1 MSTPIVLQLQELASD
16 ESSSVAGLLRKALL
30 VATKLDL
37 GRAQEWIRHE
47 LNGYA
52 DPKQIPTYRQ
62 IVGRLC
68 AHNPYHGMIPFI
80 INNAELM
87 EALQKI
93 HVHESVESL
102 LQLASSSRKGEITF
116 AFGPE
121 QEAALMRMQD
131 GFVQL
136 KPYRVVGANTILAIV
151 EAVRTR
157 VLEWA
162 LALEKEGIM
171 GEGLSFSDREKKIA
185 EGSQNVS
192 IQNFQGVL
200 GNVSGGNISQSM
212 SMMVTPGEFASLA
225 NYLKAQGVDETNIS
239 ALESAVRDD
248 PEPKGP
254 GKFGPRVSGWIGRM
268 VGKAADGSW
277 GVAIGAAANVLGTA
291 ITKFYGL

>member
-1 MSTPIVLQLQELASD
+1 MSIPIVLQLQELASD
-16 ESSSVAGLLRKALL
+16 ERCSVAGLLRKALL
-30 VATKLDL
+30 VATKLNLDH
-37 GRAQEWIRHE
+37 AQEWIRHE
-47 LNGYA
+47 LNGYD

-80 INNAELM
+80 IDHAETM
-87 EALQKI
+87 KAIQKI
-93 HVHESVESL
+93 RVHESVESL

-116 AFGPE
+116 PFAPE

-131 GFVQL
+131 GLVQL

-171 GEGLSFSDREKKIA
+171 GAGLSFSDREKKIA
-185 EGSQNVS
+185 EGTQNVS
-192 IQNFQGVL
+192 IQNFQGIL
-200 GNVSGGNISQSM
+200 GNITGGNVSQSM
-212 SMMVTPGEFASLA
+212 NMTVTPGEFASLA
-225 NYLKAQGVDETNIS
+225 SYLKAQGVEEADIS
-239 ALESAVRDD
+239 ALESVVRND
-248 PEPKGP
+248 PEPKSP
-254 GKFGPRVSGWIGRM
+254 GKFGSGVSGWIGRM

-277 GVAIGAAANVLGTA
+277 GVAIGTAANVLGSA
-291 ITKFYGL
+291 ITKFYGF